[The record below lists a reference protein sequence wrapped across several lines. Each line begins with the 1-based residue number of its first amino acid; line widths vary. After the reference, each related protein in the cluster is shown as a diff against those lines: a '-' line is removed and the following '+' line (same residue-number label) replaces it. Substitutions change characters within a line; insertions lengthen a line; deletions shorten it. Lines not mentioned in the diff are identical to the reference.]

1 MVLSHKRINAIKRR
15 VNNIISN
22 CNCNNPFEIAAQY
35 GIDVQFIEIADAN
48 IHAYSNCKTDTIYID
63 KHFRMNS
70 YTARIL
76 CAHELGHIFLHNG
89 VAAMEYNQYVD
100 IEITDETIQE
110 YEANIFAVMLMP
122 QIAAGNNV
130 LNYRPEKLNRFIND
144 KII

>member
-1 MVLSHKRINAIKRR
+1 
-15 VNNIISN
+15 
-22 CNCNNPFEIAAQY
+22 
-35 GIDVQFIEIADAN
+35 
-48 IHAYSNCKTDTIYID
+48 
-63 KHFRMNS
+63 MNS

-76 CAHELGHIFLHNG
+76 CAHELGHIFLHDG
-89 VAAMEYNQYVD
+89 VAAMEYNRYVD
-100 IEITDETIQE
+100 LKITDETIRE